1 MARRILLLRAVNV
14 GGVTVPMAELKRLAA
29 DLGWEAPATLL
40 ASGNLVAGSDLPPGR
55 MADQLEAALARQF
68 GRPIDVIARSPAQWA
83 ALMAANPF
91 REQSRRAPN
100 RVMAVSLKAPAG
112 AAALTA
118 LRALAADA
126 ERVEPTPGG
135 DLYIWFAEG
144 AGRSR
149 LAQALGART
158 LGSPGTAR
166 NWNTVLKLAALVGLE
181 PPAW

>member
-1 MARRILLLRAVNV
+1 MERRILLLRGVNV

-29 DLGWEAPATLL
+29 DLGWEAPTTLL
-40 ASGNLVAGSDLPPGR
+40 ASGNLVAGARLAPEH
-55 MADQLEAALARQF
+55 MADQLEAALARRF
-68 GRPIDVIARSPAQWA
+68 GRPIDVIARTPAQWA

-91 REQSRRAPN
+91 REQSAREPN
-100 RVMAVSLKAPAG
+100 RVMAVSLRTPAG
-112 AAALTA
+112 AD
-118 LRALAADA
+118 ALAALRGLATDP
-126 ERVEPTPGG
+126 ERVEPTPDG

-149 LAQALGART
+149 LAQALTART

-166 NWNTVLKLAALVGLE
+166 NWNTVLKLAALVGLA